1 MKVNSDNAYSGKIRG
16 TISDKVKDRSNDPYF
31 IRKADDAAEYVR
43 KHGLPEEALKIQ
55 AERTKK

>member
-1 MKVNSDNAYSGKIRG
+1 MKPRLAKMFLGHYIGKV
-16 TISDKVKDRSNDPYF
+16 SEKVKDRSNDPYF